1 MDRLRKT
8 AWAALPLLLPFLAV
22 GPAAAS
28 PPGPSLS
35 FGSVRSVHPGDTL
48 TVNTTASDVAYLA
61 TINSPAFVTAG
72 KLRMMY
78 PVLTTT
84 VTIAC
89 DARPGTYPVT
99 QRGAGD
105 VGPDEHPFRWARV
118 RVEPADEAAR
128 RACRDKV
135 RKLPPPRLEER
146 WAPDRTWPQSEWDVR
161 TFRAG
166 SRITITDN
174 DDEGSD
180 GDITLA
186 SRAFTG
192 RPVLRGAKA
201 VLTAT
206 TTLSCDSGRG
216 IYVVYRHDVDQTG
229 PDKPW
234 ARLRIAPAAPGKKC
248 LAQHSTGSS
257 RTAAL
262 VWAAGGVLLTAA
274 VGTAFLRRARSRRT
288 TSV

>member
-1 MDRLRKT
+1 M
-8 AWAALPLLLPFLAV
+8 
-22 GPAAAS
+22 
-28 PPGPSLS
+28 
-35 FGSVRSVHPGDTL
+35 
-48 TVNTTASDVAYLA
+48 
-61 TINSPAFVTAG
+61 
-72 KLRMMY
+72 
-78 PVLTTT
+78 
-84 VTIAC
+84 
-89 DARPGTYPVT
+89 
-99 QRGAGD
+99 
-105 VGPDEHPFRWARV
+105 
-118 RVEPADEAAR
+118 
-128 RACRDKV
+128 
-135 RKLPPPRLEER
+135 
-146 WAPDRTWPQSEWDVR
+146 R

-186 SRAFTG
+186 YRAFTG

-206 TTLSCDSGRG
+206 PTLSCDSGRG

-257 RTAAL
+257 RTATL

-274 VGTAFLRRARSRRT
+274 VGTGFLLRARSRRA